1 LPFVQLLALFSINLG
16 FINLLPVP
24 LLDGGHLFFYAIEA
38 IRRRPLSTRAVEW
51 AFRGGLA
58 VILALVLF
66 TTINDLG
73 SLGLW
78 DRLQRLIG

>member
-1 LPFVQLLALFSINLG
+1 M
-16 FINLLPVP
+16 
-24 LLDGGHLFFYAIEA
+24 LDGGHLFFYAIEA
-38 IRRRPLSTRAVEW
+38 VRRRPVSAKALDW

-58 VILALVLF
+58 VILALLVF
-66 TTINDLG
+66 TTANDLG